1 MKVRNLN
8 RTTQG
13 ACPSGTWFTH
23 WEIYSG
29 QNAFMCFVK
38 GCIRRPTVG
47 GRVQKD
53 SLTDKSWYVIPLCE
67 ECNKRGGED
76 LDIWDSA
83 KLISVNVL
91 RVPEKVGTV
100 ASSRMPR
107 LARSFI

>member
-1 MKVRNLN
+1 VGGADFRVIFRNVGYRTEGPFPAGHSGAAKERSMKVRNLN

-13 ACPSGTWFTH
+13 ACPSGTWFAH

-53 SLTDKSWYVIPLCE
+53 KIGRAHV
-67 ECNKRGGED
+67 
-76 LDIWDSA
+76 
-83 KLISVNVL
+83 
-91 RVPEKVGTV
+91 
-100 ASSRMPR
+100 
-107 LARSFI
+107 